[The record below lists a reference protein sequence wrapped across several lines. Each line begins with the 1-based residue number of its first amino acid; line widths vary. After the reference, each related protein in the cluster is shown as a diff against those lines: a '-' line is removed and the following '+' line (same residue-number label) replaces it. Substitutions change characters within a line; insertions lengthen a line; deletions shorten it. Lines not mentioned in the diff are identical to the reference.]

1 MEGTLSTKEVELRAG
16 EIIALRVKP
25 EDGFDAQV
33 LGVILDIP
41 KMAGE
46 DYTDGECLDLILKS
60 LRPLV
65 QPHGWFCLGDCMNTG
80 KLEAYQHA
88 GKIYHIDCALESDT
102 LAALAHP
109 VFTSNERLRGH
120 SCPTCGEVVTWLRPS
135 SLFLV

>member
-46 DYTDGECLDLILKS
+46 DYTDGECLDLILKVS
-60 LRPLV
+60 AHWCNL
-65 QPHGWFCLGDCMNTG
+65 TG
-80 KLEAYQHA
+80 GSAW
-88 GKIYHIDCALESDT
+88 II
-102 LAALAHP
+102 P
-109 VFTSNERLRGH
+109 
-120 SCPTCGEVVTWLRPS
+120 
-135 SLFLV
+135 